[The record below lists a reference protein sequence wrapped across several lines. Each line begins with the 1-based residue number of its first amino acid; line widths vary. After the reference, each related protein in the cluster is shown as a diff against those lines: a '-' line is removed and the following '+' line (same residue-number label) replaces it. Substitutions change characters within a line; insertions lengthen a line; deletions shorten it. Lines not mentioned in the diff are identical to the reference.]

1 MAEQIQFL
9 TPEAPNTCL
18 STTNA
23 ANCCSASWS
32 GSGYNPVYAQ
42 PLYIYQA
49 TVTGASG
56 GKANIVIVATLTD
69 EVFAYDAS
77 ATQSTTNPCNSSVP
91 WGKWYW
97 VRNLLDG
104 GSSGDCYTG
113 TSAGSPISQ
122 PGPAIPAAGI
132 LSTPAAYVQ
141 DNVVYVVGG
150 CQTVSGSI
158 HWYLHG
164 LSLADGTDKFT
175 PIDIGSGVYAPAS
188 SGAAGVSPSG
198 CTTNCVV
205 QFQAQYQ
212 LQRPALLLDNG
223 NIWIGFGVGN
233 GSETSFSYPY
243 HGWLMAYPASGSG
256 GASFAFA
263 STTVLD
269 PSGSPFVACSSDTS
283 APWTNECGLGGGIWR
298 NPAVFAG
305 ENNYVLAGIGNG
317 GFQASGYGTSTAYSY
332 GESVV
337 SFVDTTT
344 CTTSSTPTACNPG
357 SFFTPSTFGT
367 LNVNDQDMGA
377 SSILV
382 TDSSA
387 GSSVVAIDKSGQG
400 YVLSPTGLP
409 GYNSTDCSGCEFAG
423 SLTSRAAGV
432 GGGCFG
438 GLGTSTTPCDS
449 VFSQVYW
456 NIYLFLWP
464 RGEDFDWCYWT
475 GSVFV
480 CDPQT
485 GYLDDYN
492 LSPSGFPGGS
502 LTLSANGTTL
512 SSAIL
517 WGVLNPT
524 QAKPYIEP
532 DSAPSYFSGHLR
544 AYELVTAPNSTTSF
558 VVDKLWTSQDQWLA
572 SVFALPVVA
581 NGSVYVPTFD
591 SGVLVY
597 HP

>member
-1 MAEQIQFL
+1 LETCLTPTNVGGGTMAEQIQFL

-205 QFQAQYQ
+205 QFEAQYQ

-223 NIWIGFGVGN
+223 NIWVGFGVGN
-233 GSETSFSYPY
+233 GSEISFSYPY
-243 HGWLMAYPASGSG
+243 HGWLVAYPASGSG

-269 PSGSPFVACSSDTS
+269 PSGSPFVGCSSHTS
-283 APWTNECGLGGGIWR
+283 MPWTNECGLGGGIWR

-305 ENNYVLAGIGNG
+305 ENNYVLAGMATEGSRPPAMA
-317 GFQASGYGTSTAYSY
+317 QALP
-332 GESVV
+332 
-337 SFVDTTT
+337 
-344 CTTSSTPTACNPG
+344 TPTAN
-357 SFFTPSTFGT
+357 
-367 LNVNDQDMGA
+367 
-377 SSILV
+377 
-382 TDSSA
+382 
-387 GSSVVAIDKSGQG
+387 
-400 YVLSPTGLP
+400 
-409 GYNSTDCSGCEFAG
+409 
-423 SLTSRAAGV
+423 R
-432 GGGCFG
+432 
-438 GLGTSTTPCDS
+438 
-449 VFSQVYW
+449 
-456 NIYLFLWP
+456 
-464 RGEDFDWCYWT
+464 
-475 GSVFV
+475 
-480 CDPQT
+480 
-485 GYLDDYN
+485 
-492 LSPSGFPGGS
+492 
-502 LTLSANGTTL
+502 
-512 SSAIL
+512 
-517 WGVLNPT
+517 
-524 QAKPYIEP
+524 
-532 DSAPSYFSGHLR
+532 
-544 AYELVTAPNSTTSF
+544 
-558 VVDKLWTSQDQWLA
+558 
-572 SVFALPVVA
+572 
-581 NGSVYVPTFD
+581 
-591 SGVLVY
+591 
-597 HP
+597 